1 MEVIPLCLCSVEEY
15 PDVVAL
21 VDATVAVLGD
31 SPEDDQEDCEGTLE
45 RVILEVLEGLEALEV
60 LEVLPFLVLEDQVV
74 LVVLHV
80 HPNLAFLEVLVV
92 PADLDNLLA
101 LVVLKVHLVLVVLA
115 DLRVL
120 VSHCCLL
127 VLD

>member
-1 MEVIPLCLCSVEEY
+1 MEVLPLGSCSVEECL
-15 PDVVAL
+15 DVVAL
-21 VDATVAVLGD
+21 MLATVVVLGD
-31 SPEDDQEDCEGTLE
+31 NPEDDQEDCEGTLE

-101 LVVLKVHLVLVVLA
+101 LVVLKVHRVLAVLA

-120 VSHCCLL
+120 VAHCCLL